1 MKKLISTSMIA
12 LLGVLLLSTGCS
24 VTKVEYETGKD
35 GVTSYR
41 LYRNSHWLKT
51 EGEGMR
57 GGMTQDGKFEFDLEG
72 LKASPSEEFN
82 RTMQTYTT
90 AFVQLAQIAAA
101 AYNPSASQAVATA
114 AKSASTSATPTVVV
128 NTQQAEA
135 SAAAASKEKEAAA
148 SPAAASAQTAAEC
161 KDCTDPQA
169 AAECTDCT
177 VSSDAARTS
186 AK

>member
-1 MKKLISTSMIA
+1 MKKLIAIIA
-12 LLGVLLLSTGCS
+12 MAACAAAFTGCS
-24 VTKVEYETGKD
+24 VKKIEYEKDAEGKI
-35 GVTSYR
+35 SYR
-41 LYRNSHWLKT
+41 TYENDHWLKT
-51 EGEGMR
+51 ESTGIK
-57 GGMTQDGKFEFDLEG
+57 GGMTGDGQFVFEAEG
-72 LKASPSEEFN
+72 MKSSPSEEFN

-114 AKSASTSATPTVVV
+114 AKSASTSATPSVVV
-128 NTQQAEA
+128 NTQQAET

-169 AAECTDCT
+169 AGNCTDCSP
-177 VSSDAARTS
+177 SSDAARTS
-186 AK
+186 ANQ